1 MEPSVFGVGSVFFLE
16 NPWKW
21 VFDVIMKEISFGFVE
36 LDFYISPMNL
46 DLSQTMKIVY
56 HIRFLALIDSFLNL
70 SVSIALQL
78 SI

>member
-1 MEPSVFGVGSVFFLE
+1 
-16 NPWKW
+16 
-21 VFDVIMKEISFGFVE
+21 MKEISFGFVE